1 MLQGTGLEGVPL
13 SALLRSLSPSVLG
26 KNQARLSMP
35 GQMPGLE
42 EPELGGL
49 GTLADY
55 ATKLF
60 GSAGKKVTSPVSL
73 LGGM

>member
-1 MLQGTGLEGVPL
+1 MLQDTQLQGVPL

-35 GQMPGLE
+35 GQMPELE

-49 GTLADY
+49 GSLADY
-55 ATKLF
+55 AMKLF
-60 GSAGKKVTSPVSL
+60 GTGGKKIMSPVSL